1 MKYSYCYFEIVLH
14 LFVAFTF
21 LIEVFKGKLPQ
32 KLYDFFNNNRNIIFG
47 CYYVYLA
54 VNIYRKK
61 VCPIITQE

>member
-32 KLYDFFNNNRNIIFG
+32 KLYDFFNNNSKEVLNVRSISCSG
-47 CYYVYLA
+47 V
-54 VNIYRKK
+54 
-61 VCPIITQE
+61 